1 MCPSPACP
9 DRRPCRPLPWRTLT
23 SSGRSMVVHEGGSDR
38 EVASATAPTLRR
50 RTVPGHDRSL
60 HDHVPGHGRTG
71 GRRGPLPRCQTAG
84 RLRGRTGGPG
94 RGRVAGR
101 RRAPRRNHRRRSHDC
116 RRRSREL
123 RELGRP
129 ARNRLGGRQH
139 RLRPDQLPPA
149 HPAPRPH
156 RCGEPGPVGHR
167 VGDRRERHHHRR
179 MTVPTRS
186 NSASTIRPNAATRPT
201 ARQVAGGLGALGVLV
216 SGLVGIPIALSA
228 LVGWPLPH
236 HVPSGTHAAH
246 ALGASIPAS
255 FWLRLFATLAWLAWG
270 YFVFSVAANLV
281 LQLRGHRPGRRSHL
295 FGSSGMAAL
304 IAAVLILGQLRGA
317 HTVRTGPPASPAP
330 VVQLLSQT
338 TSGVA
343 PSLPTTP
350 ISAAQPTAQR
360 ATVTHT
366 VVPGDTLWRIA
377 VQYYGDGEQWQA
389 IFQANVGL
397 SQPGGGALTDAHWI
411 YPGWSLTIPG
421 ATQAPLVVPAPSP
434 SMSAPSV
441 PSPAAVPTAT
451 SPAPLVNSPA
461 AGTPGS
467 ISGASNSKGSAGSGS
482 VSSGSLPRRTN
493 TPVVHRPS
501 TNQPP
506 SGIRSVPAHHTK
518 PTKPGGST
526 SSRPPL
532 ALHHSGDATPNH
544 ADRPNTV
551 VKAGPPAPHPPGSEV
566 GPIAVGAGLF
576 GLTAIGLVTALDR
589 RRRRQIGRR
598 PNGCHIPR
606 PGPKSPLADLELQ
619 LRHYARAGQVFWVCH
634 LAELLGHAAD
644 VAGMAAPDVVGVE
657 LVDHGLDVLMTGDS
671 VEPLAP
677 FARRPDRP
685 GVWHLPFTTDP
696 GVVDEAS
703 SSSPVPL
710 VLATVGHSPV
720 GVVLVN
726 VNRHRSIHIT
736 VPADRVEGILSAMA
750 TELTGTTS
758 PLGTAVVA
766 VGFGYGLV
774 DRLDGGVVVDDL
786 DEATALTRPDEKAI
800 VLVDPQSTTDQLLD
814 SVRGRENVHL
824 VTAGPVAPEDT
835 VLILDPDHPS
845 LEDHPLDPVQ
855 PSHVFDDSFEAVQTL
870 FELAEEAP
878 DAAAHHGSKT
888 NEVRWPSESAPVG
901 EVMIGLLGEPVI
913 SVGDGDPLDLVAAV
927 SPTAGTKAR
936 RVVELLVYL
945 AAHGGSATRGEWLT
959 DISPDKALSD
969 GYVRNLV
976 LLTRRSLEAITG
988 DPDLLAYDKATQRFS
1003 LAERVTTDWKQ
1014 FQSATSGGEQVQLRT
1029 ALEFVRGVPFGVDPD
1044 PWTSA
1049 GGLSYVVG
1057 DAITDASLALGEL
1070 ALDDGDPR
1078 LATWAARQGQ
1088 LANRYDQGL
1097 WRILLRAAGDDTARQ
1112 HIWNEL
1118 YALLAVD
1125 GDPDD
1130 DLEPATVQLCDSLS
1144 TPRRT
1149 VSEVVVLQDDD
1160 EAVLP
1165 TRQAV

>member
-1 MCPSPACP
+1 
-9 DRRPCRPLPWRTLT
+9 
-23 SSGRSMVVHEGGSDR
+23 
-38 EVASATAPTLRR
+38 
-50 RTVPGHDRSL
+50 
-60 HDHVPGHGRTG
+60 
-71 GRRGPLPRCQTAG
+71 
-84 RLRGRTGGPG
+84 
-94 RGRVAGR
+94 
-101 RRAPRRNHRRRSHDC
+101 
-116 RRRSREL
+116 
-123 RELGRP
+123 
-129 ARNRLGGRQH
+129 
-139 RLRPDQLPPA
+139 
-149 HPAPRPH
+149 
-156 RCGEPGPVGHR
+156 
-167 VGDRRERHHHRR
+167 

-186 NSASTIRPNAATRPT
+186 NPTAANPTAIRPT

-216 SGLVGIPIALSA
+216 IGLVGIPMALST

-236 HVPSGTHAAH
+236 HVPNGIQAAH
-246 ALGASIPAS
+246 ALGASIPDS
-255 FWLRLFATLAWLAWG
+255 FWPRLFATLAWLAWG
-270 YFVFSVAANLV
+270 YFVFSVATNLV
-281 LQLRGHRPGRRSHL
+281 LQLRGRRPGRRSHL
-295 FGSSGMAAL
+295 IGSSVTAAL

-317 HTVRTGPPASPAP
+317 HAVAQTVRTGPLVRPTA

-338 TSGVA
+338 TSAVV
-343 PSLPTTP
+343 PSVSASP
-350 ISAAQPTAQR
+350 ISAAQSTAQP

-366 VVPGDTLWRIA
+366 VVPGDTLWSIA

-421 ATQAPLVVPAPSP
+421 ATQAQPVAPATSP
-434 SMSAPSV
+434 SMHAPSV
-441 PSPAAVPTAT
+441 PSPAAAPTAP
-451 SPAPLVNSPA
+451 SPAPLVTSPA

-467 ISGASNSKGSAGSGS
+467 VSHGSVSRRS
-482 VSSGSLPRRTN
+482 VSSGSVSRGAN
-493 TPVVHRPS
+493 ASAAHQPS
-501 TNQPP
+501 TKQPP
-506 SGIRSVPAHHTK
+506 SDIRSVPAHRSV
-518 PTKPGGST
+518 PTETDGT
-526 SSRPPL
+526 ASSRPPL
-532 ALHHSGDATPNH
+532 ALHHSGAATPNH

-551 VKAGPPAPHPPGSEV
+551 AKARPPAPHPPGTDI

-576 GLTAIGLVTALDR
+576 GLTAIGLVAALDR

-598 PNGCHIPR
+598 PNGGRIPR
-606 PGPKSPLADLELQ
+606 PEPKSPLADLELQ
-619 LRHYARAGQVFWVCH
+619 LRHYARAGHVFWVCH

-644 VAGMAAPDVVGVE
+644 VAGVAPPEVVGVE
-657 LVDHGLDVLMTGDS
+657 LVNHGLDVLVTGDS
-671 VEPLAP
+671 PEPLAP

-696 GVVDEAS
+696 GAVDEAAT
-703 SSSPVPL
+703 SSPVPL
-710 VLATVGHSPV
+710 VLATVGQGTV
-720 GVVLVN
+720 GAVLVN
-726 VNRHRSIHIT
+726 VNRYRSIHIT
-736 VPADRVEGILSAMA
+736 VHPDRVEGILAALA
-750 TELTGTTS
+750 TELAGMTS
-758 PLGTAVVA
+758 PIGTAVIA

-786 DEATALTRPDEKAI
+786 DEATASTRPDEKAI

-824 VTAGPVAPEDT
+824 VTAGPVAPEGT

-855 PSHVFDDSFEAVQTL
+855 PAQVSDDSLEAVQTL
-870 FELAEEAP
+870 FELAEEDS
-878 DAAAHHGSKT
+878 DATAHHGGDA
-888 NEVRWPSESAPVG
+888 NEVHRLSEERSVG
-901 EVMIGLLGEPVI
+901 EVMIGLLGEPTI
-913 SVGDGDPLDLVAAV
+913 SVGNGDLQDLVAAV

-945 AAHGGSATRGEWLT
+945 AAHGGTATRGEWLT

-1003 LAERVTTDWKQ
+1003 LAERVTTDWEQ
-1014 FQSATSGGEQVQLRT
+1014 FQSATSVGETVRLRT
-1029 ALEFVRGVPFGVDPD
+1029 ALGLVRGVPFGVDPD

-1078 LATWAARQGQ
+1078 LAAWAARQGQ
-1088 LANRYDQGL
+1088 LANRYAQGL
-1097 WRILLRAAGDDTARQ
+1097 WRILLRASGDDTARQ
-1112 HIWNEL
+1112 QIWNEL
-1118 YALLAVD
+1118 HHLLAVD
-1125 GDPDD
+1125 GDPAE
-1130 DLEPATVQLCDSLS
+1130 DLEPATLELHDSLN

-1149 VSEVVVLQDDD
+1149 ASEVVVLQDDND
-1160 EAVLP
+1160 AVLP